1 MFLSVKGKTILA
13 LILLVVWTGLI
24 NVNCG
29 KGENKT
35 EVIEIGVLL
44 PLTGPAATLG
54 KPGLNAVE
62 LAIDEVNA
70 ERQEGEPQ
78 IKIIPEDTKAQT
90 GIGVSAL
97 KKLYNA
103 DGVKVAVGPLTSSVT
118 LAVAPIAER
127 NKFTI
132 ISPGSSAPKVSDS
145 GDYIFRNELSDLE
158 GGRIQATIAMEK
170 LGYKKMACV
179 YINTDYGSGLHEVFK
194 ETFEAKGG
202 EIVFSEAFLPGTTDF
217 RTVITKILSET
228 VDAVFLVAIDETVN
242 FVRQRAEL
250 GLKAPIFS
258 TPIFENKAYLDQL
271 GELAEGILYVYY
283 GKFDPDSED
292 GQIKTFLNSYMQRF
306 NVPPTYYSALAYDAA
321 KIICLSLKN
330 ANYDVTKVKDEIYK
344 IKNFKGISGDTSFD
358 KNGDVSKP
366 VSLKVVKDGRFTFIE
381 E

>member
-1 MFLSVKGKTILA
+1 MFLSMKGKTILA
-13 LILLVVWTGLI
+13 LLLLVVWAGLI

-29 KGENKT
+29 KGENKI
-35 EVIEIGVLL
+35 EKIEIGVLL
-44 PLTGPAATLG
+44 PLPGPAATLG
-54 KPGLNAVE
+54 KPGLNAVK
-62 LAIDEVNA
+62 LAIEEVNA
-70 ERQEGEPQ
+70 ERQEGDPE
-78 IKIIPEDTKAQT
+78 IAIIAEDTTAQANF
-90 GIGVSAL
+90 GVSAI
-97 KKLYNA
+97 KKLYTA

-158 GGRIQATIAMEK
+158 GGRIQANIAMEK

-179 YINTDYGSGLHEVFK
+179 FINTEYGSGLQKVFK

-202 EIVFSEAFLPGTTDF
+202 EIIFSEAFMPGTTDF
-217 RTVITKILSET
+217 RTVITKILSES

-250 GLKAPIFS
+250 GLKAPIFT

-283 GKFDPDSED
+283 GTYDPDSAD
-292 GQIKTFLNSYMQRF
+292 DQIKKFLNSYQKKF
-306 NVPPTYYSALAYDAA
+306 NVPPTYYSALAYDATN
-321 KIICLSLKN
+321 IICLSLKN

-344 IKNFKGISGDTSFD
+344 IKNFKGISGLTSFD

-366 VSLKVVKDGRFTFIE
+366 VSLKVVKDGRFTFFE